1 MRIICVE
8 TESGAAANI
17 GGPVHVSYHTFDVLD
32 GGEAVERWL
41 NEPIEKG
48 WRYSDRSIVGVE
60 YERATKPDAAALALA
75 ADDLPFE

>member
-17 GGPVHVSYHTFDVLD
+17 GGPVHVSYRTFDILD

-41 NEPIEKG
+41 NEPLEKG
-48 WRYSDRSIVGVE
+48 WRYSDRSIIGVE
-60 YERATKPDAAALALA
+60 YDRFQPLPTGTLSAS
-75 ADDLPFE
+75 DLPFE